1 MSKKLTNKFNI
12 FLLFFLLSF
21 YSKSQSVENIDNFK
35 IQNWI
40 ENIPILSS
48 LIENKRDVVEFDSSN
63 GKIISIS
70 FSTKNLSKKQ
80 IFSFYSDFFEEKKW
94 KKYENGNV
102 WETKN
107 KRIKKKIFKILA
119 SKFSILKVFFL
130 NLLFFI
136 SQTFS
141 VSYFFHF
148 FSSKKLL

>member
-1 MSKKLTNKFNI
+1 MSRMSKILTNKLSL
-12 FLLFFLLSF
+12 FLLCFILSF
-21 YSKSQSVENIDNFK
+21 HSTSQSADNIDNLK

-80 IFSFYSDFFEEKKW
+80 IISFYSDFLEEKKW
-94 KKYENGNV
+94 QKYETENV

-107 KRIKKKIFKILA
+107 RRFKKKIFKIEN
-119 SKFSILKVFFL
+119 FEDNILKIKIIVENF
-130 NLLFFI
+130 
-136 SQTFS
+136 
-141 VSYFFHF
+141 
-148 FSSKKLL
+148 

>member
-1 MSKKLTNKFNI
+1 MSRMSKKLINKFSF
-12 FLLFFLLSF
+12 FLLCFILSF
-21 YSKSQSVENIDNFK
+21 YSTSQSADNIDNFK

-70 FSTKNLSKKQ
+70 FDTKNLSKKQ

-94 KKYENGNV
+94 KKYENENV

-107 KRIKKKIFKILA
+107 KRFKKKIFKIEN
-119 SKFSILKVFFL
+119 FEDNILKFKIIVENF
-130 NLLFFI
+130 
-136 SQTFS
+136 
-141 VSYFFHF
+141 
-148 FSSKKLL
+148 

>member
-1 MSKKLTNKFNI
+1 MSRMSKKLTNKFS
-12 FLLFFLLSF
+12 FVLLCFILSF
-21 YSKSQSVENIDNFK
+21 YSTSQSADNIDKFK

-70 FSTKNLSKKQ
+70 FNTKNLSKKQ

-94 KKYENGNV
+94 KKYENENV

-107 KRIKKKIFKILA
+107 KRFKKKIFKIEN
-119 SKFSILKVFFL
+119 FEDNILKFKIIVENF
-130 NLLFFI
+130 
-136 SQTFS
+136 
-141 VSYFFHF
+141 
-148 FSSKKLL
+148 

>member
-1 MSKKLTNKFNI
+1 MSKMSKKLTNKFS
-12 FLLFFLLSF
+12 FVLLCFILSF
-21 YSKSQSVENIDNFK
+21 YSTSESADNIDNFK

-70 FSTKNLSKKQ
+70 FNTKNLSKKQ

-94 KKYENGNV
+94 QKYKTENV

-107 KRIKKKIFKILA
+107 KRFKKKIFKIEN
-119 SKFSILKVFFL
+119 FEDNILKFKIIVENF
-130 NLLFFI
+130 
-136 SQTFS
+136 
-141 VSYFFHF
+141 
-148 FSSKKLL
+148 